1 MEQDKEIPCSAC
13 QLWDKEAKRFS
24 CDPNKCERL
33 TRWLLKHAQDANSE
47 EPVEAIQ
54 YVV

>member
-1 MEQDKEIPCSAC
+1 MEPDAEIPCSTC
-13 QLWDKEAKRFS
+13 LLWNQENKRFS

-33 TRWLLKHAQDANSE
+33 SRWLLKHAKDTNVDTRSE
-47 EPVEAIQ
+47 NIQ